1 MSDDDTTPVEAAVE
15 ATEATEPDSS
25 APDTADTD
33 QGDNNANREAAKYRR
48 KLRDTEA
55 ERDQFAA
62 ERDHLAARMEAMQR
76 AEVERLAGTML
87 ADPAD
92 LWHGTSLDELLD
104 DNGDIAVTKLNAAA
118 VELLRTHPHW
128 ERQRRQPR
136 NTDALRSGA
145 SGAITPAGTSWSDA
159 LRGGD

>member
-1 MSDDDTTPVEAAVE
+1 MSDETTPVEAAVE
-15 ATEATEPDSS
+15 ATDATEPDSS
-25 APDTADTD
+25 AQDTADTG
-33 QGDNNANREAAKYRR
+33 QADNNANREAAKYRR
-48 KLRDTEA
+48 KLRDTET
-55 ERDQFAA
+55 ERDQ
-62 ERDHLAARMEAMQR
+62 LAARVEALQR

-92 LWHGTSLDELLD
+92 LWHGTTLDQLLD

-136 NTDALRSGA
+136 NTETLRSGA

-159 LRGGD
+159 LRGD